1 MLQKRDMKIKGIFIF
16 LSFQIK
22 KFGESEKSIIKKI
35 INLIPIKDLWKY
47 ITIIITH
54 FFSDFPDELELEKN
68 NFKEELK
75 IIFEKEFLPLS
86 REKYGI
92 FGNFNDINIVFTN
105 FNKRN
110 PSIGEAKEIKNIM
123 ENSSNKDPLF
133 KCSKMIYEDNV
144 KVIEYVDKDNGSL
157 NLYNCKIKKITYY
170 GQNEE
175 ILNEIRIIE
184 EKDLIRNIKISEL
197 NSKWAINTFVASF
210 GIGFLALF
218 GLAFPPLEIASL
230 VTFFIGIPTG
240 FISEIVAAYQ
250 GYNYNS
256 ILSQEEIHSFI
267 DESNK
272 KT

>member
-1 MLQKRDMKIKGIFIF
+1 MKIKGIFIF

-110 PSIGEAKEIKNIM
+110 PSIDEGKQIKNIM
-123 ENSSNKDPLF
+123 ENSSNKDPLL

-144 KVIEYVDKDNGSL
+144 KL
-157 NLYNCKIKKITYY
+157 
-170 GQNEE
+170 
-175 ILNEIRIIE
+175 
-184 EKDLIRNIKISEL
+184 
-197 NSKWAINTFVASF
+197 
-210 GIGFLALF
+210 
-218 GLAFPPLEIASL
+218 
-230 VTFFIGIPTG
+230 
-240 FISEIVAAYQ
+240 
-250 GYNYNS
+250 
-256 ILSQEEIHSFI
+256 
-267 DESNK
+267 
-272 KT
+272 